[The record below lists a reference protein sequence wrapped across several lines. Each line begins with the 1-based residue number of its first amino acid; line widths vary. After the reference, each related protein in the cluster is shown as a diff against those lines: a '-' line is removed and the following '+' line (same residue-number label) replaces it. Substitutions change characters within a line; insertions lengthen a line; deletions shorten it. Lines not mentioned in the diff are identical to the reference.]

1 MSSILTVGII
11 LFVGFL
17 FGEIATK
24 IKLPRITGY
33 LLAGICLNPQ
43 VLPIIS
49 EDFTRH
55 TKLVTN
61 ISLSFITFSVGGTLL
76 FPRVKKLGK
85 TILLITVLEAECALL
100 AVTFGLFL
108 VISLLRIAP
117 SHAVGMTLPV
127 CILLGCLACPTDPSA
142 TLAVVH
148 EYKARGTV
156 VSTIMGVAAFDD
168 ALGIVNYSLGVA
180 LATLLIQDQGFSLRF
195 SLLEPAA
202 GIAGGMLIG
211 AIFGLVFNRLT
222 LLMEKETEGSLIV
235 VIFGMLC
242 LCFGIASSLR
252 CDELLATMTMGCVV
266 VNYNPKHEQVFMI
279 LERYTEELI
288 FVLFFTLSGMHL
300 NFSAISGAYV
310 LIFFFVLFR
319 ALGKLTGT
327 MLGALISNAPEE
339 VRRYAALGLIPQGG
353 IVIGLAL
360 MIKNNPA
367 LAAFSDALIG
377 IVIGATVIHE
387 LIGPVASKTALMKAG
402 ETHLHNDEEQIS

>member
-1 MSSILTVGII
+1 
-11 LFVGFL
+11 
-17 FGEIATK
+17 
-24 IKLPRITGY
+24 
-33 LLAGICLNPQ
+33 
-43 VLPIIS
+43 
-49 EDFTRH
+49 
-55 TKLVTN
+55 
-61 ISLSFITFSVGGTLL
+61 
-76 FPRVKKLGK
+76 
-85 TILLITVLEAECALL
+85 
-100 AVTFGLFL
+100 
-108 VISLLRIAP
+108 
-117 SHAVGMTLPV
+117 MTLPL

-148 EYKARGTV
+148 ECKAKGPV

-180 LATLLIQDQGFSLRF
+180 LATLLIQDQGFSLYS

-202 GIAGGMLIG
+202 GIAGGMAIG
-211 AIFGLVFNRLT
+211 AVFGLVFNRLT
-222 LLMEKETEGSLIV
+222 LLMEKETEGALIV

-242 LCFGIASSLR
+242 LCFGIASGLYY
-252 CDELLATMTMGCVV
+252 DELLATMTMGCVV
-266 VNYNPKHEQVFMI
+266 VNYNPKHEQIFTI

-319 ALGKLTGT
+319 GLGKVTGT
-327 MLGALISNAPEE
+327 MLGAFVSRAPGV

-387 LIGPVASKTALMKAG
+387 LIGPVTSKTALVKAG
-402 ETHLHNDEEQIS
+402 ETRLHNQKKDDQLTS